1 MRALPPPLG
10 PLLTSP
16 HRRQP
21 DQWRRHVSLALLRP
35 LSFAHANAFPS
46 FLSADENNDA
56 KLAYVDSSTGRAIIK
71 VDNTTNVPY
80 NEKRNTIRIASE
92 ERYDIGSVFVAD
104 FYHVPYGVRL
114 YFLTS
119 YPSPTFPCTVHPS

>member
-1 MRALPPPLG
+1 M
-10 PLLTSP
+10 
-16 HRRQP
+16 
-21 DQWRRHVSLALLRP
+21 
-35 LSFAHANAFPS
+35 
-46 FLSADENNDA
+46 
-56 KLAYVDSSTGRAIIK
+56 DSSTGRAIIK

-114 YFLTS
+114 YFLTT
-119 YPSPTFPCTVHPS
+119 YPSPTFSYTVRPS